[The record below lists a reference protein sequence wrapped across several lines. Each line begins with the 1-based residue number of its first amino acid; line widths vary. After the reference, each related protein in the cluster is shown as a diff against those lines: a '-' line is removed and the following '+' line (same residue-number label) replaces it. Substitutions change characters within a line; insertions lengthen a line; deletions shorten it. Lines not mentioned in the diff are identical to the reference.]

1 MDSSVYAIAA
11 IIPTIIKEGITMK
24 IYGMKTCGDCIAMQA
39 EFNEKQISYEFIEI
53 TESPALMKEFLA
65 LRDTD
70 SVFEEVRKEHRIGVP
85 CFVLS
90 TGRLT
95 LDIAEAKADLGVE

>member
-1 MDSSVYAIAA
+1 
-11 IIPTIIKEGITMK
+11 MK
-24 IYGMKTCGDCIAMQA
+24 IYGMKTCGDCVAMQA
-39 EFNEKQISYEFIEI
+39 EFDEKKIPYEFIEI
-53 TESPALMKEFLA
+53 TESVPLMKEFLT

-70 SVFEEVRKEHRIGVP
+70 PVFEEVRKEHRIGVP

>member
-1 MDSSVYAIAA
+1 
-11 IIPTIIKEGITMK
+11 MK
-24 IYGMKTCGDCIAMQA
+24 VYGMKTCVDCIVMQA
-39 EFNEKQISYEFIEI
+39 EFDEKKIPYEFVEI
-53 TESPALMKEFLA
+53 TESVPLMKEFLT

-70 SVFEEVRKEHRIGVP
+70 PVFEEVRKEHRIGVP

>member
-1 MDSSVYAIAA
+1 
-11 IIPTIIKEGITMK
+11 MK
-24 IYGMKTCGDCIAMQA
+24 VYGMKTCGDCIVMQA
-39 EFNEKQISYEFIEI
+39 EFDEKKIPYEFIEI
-53 TESPALMKEFLA
+53 TESVPLMKEFLT

-70 SVFEEVRKEHRIGVP
+70 PVFEEVRKEHRIGVP

>member
-1 MDSSVYAIAA
+1 
-11 IIPTIIKEGITMK
+11 MK

-39 EFNEKQISYEFIEI
+39 EFDEKKIPYEFFEI
-53 TESPALMKEFLA
+53 TESPAQMKEFLA

-70 SVFEEVRKEHRIGVP
+70 PVFEDVRREHRIGVP

-90 TGRLT
+90 TGKLT
-95 LDIAEAKADLGVE
+95 LDIAEAKADLSVE

>member
-1 MDSSVYAIAA
+1 
-11 IIPTIIKEGITMK
+11 MK
-24 IYGMKTCGDCIAMQA
+24 VYGMKTCGDCVAMQA
-39 EFNEKQISYEFIEI
+39 EFDEKKIPYEFIEI
-53 TESPALMKEFLA
+53 TDSVPLMKEFLT

-70 SVFEEVRKEHRIGVP
+70 PVFEDVRKEHRIGVP

-90 TGRLT
+90 TGKLT

>member
-1 MDSSVYAIAA
+1 MDSSVCAIAA
-11 IIPTIIKEGITMK
+11 TFPTIIKEGITMN
-24 IYGMKTCGDCIAMQA
+24 IDGMKTCGDCVAMQA
-39 EFNEKQISYEFIEI
+39 EFDEKQIPYEFIEI
-53 TESPALMKEFLA
+53 TDSVPLMKEFLI

-70 SVFEEVRKEHRIGVP
+70 PVFEEVRKEHRIGVP

-90 TGRLT
+90 TGKLT